1 MGPQSRRLP
10 VPAAAGPKG
19 EAGPDGQATRLTE
32 RLRVV
37 AVAAAVLTGVAGRLR
52 ADPLVLCFGL
62 GFGLGL
68 LLALGGLVATALS
81 RLH

>member
-32 RLRVV
+32 RLR
-37 AVAAAVLTGVAGRLR
+37 

-62 GFGLGL
+62 GCGLGL